1 MENLNIHI
9 RPFEQNEAI
18 PYELLLLADPS
29 KKMVDEYINDSLIY
43 LAINENVITGVYALL
58 PLNNHVAEI
67 KNIAVHNVH
76 QGKGIGK
83 LLLESAIQV
92 AKEKGFE
99 SLLIGTANSSVTQL
113 YLYQKCGFEIV
124 EIRKNFFLDN
134 YNEPIFENGIQCKHM
149 IVLIKNLNAKD
160 E

>member
-67 KNIAVHNVH
+67 KT
-76 QGKGIGK
+76 
-83 LLLESAIQV
+83 LLFIMS
-92 AKEKGFE
+92 
-99 SLLIGTANSSVTQL
+99 
-113 YLYQKCGFEIV
+113 
-124 EIRKNFFLDN
+124 
-134 YNEPIFENGIQCKHM
+134 
-149 IVLIKNLNAKD
+149 IKAR